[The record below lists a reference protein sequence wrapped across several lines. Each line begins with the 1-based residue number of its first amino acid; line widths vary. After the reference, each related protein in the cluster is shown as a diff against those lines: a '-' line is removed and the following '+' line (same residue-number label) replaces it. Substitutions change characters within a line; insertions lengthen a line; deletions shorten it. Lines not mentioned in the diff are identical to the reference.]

1 MNSINL
7 RLLFVVLSAA
17 GAPQARILSPY
28 LTDGIAS
35 SAIIALV
42 VLASS
47 TIFIND
53 YYSRSAIPRLLRPM
67 LTEIML
73 ILCIHFFLLT
83 MRTVDYVHFPA
94 KMT

>member
-7 RLLFVVLSAA
+7 RLLFVVLICISAA

-35 SAIIALV
+35 SAIVALV

-47 TIFIND
+47 TINTLVPPSLVYATNANRNND
-53 YYSRSAIPRLLRPM
+53 NCM
-67 LTEIML
+67 
-73 ILCIHFFLLT
+73 H
-83 MRTVDYVHFPA
+83 
-94 KMT
+94 